1 MKIDKEIKMKTDGNI
16 TTTIMIIIKIHLE
29 GMNKMFLFICPL
41 IVFVIYSALGFDVS
55 SR

>member
-16 TTTIMIIIKIHLE
+16 TTTTIIIKIHLE

-41 IVFVIYSALGFDVS
+41 IVFGIYSVLGFDVS